1 MNPPSLSGKARRHL
15 RALGHHLTPVVLVG
29 KEGLSKALS
38 EATLATLEQHELI
51 KVKLGEN
58 AEGDRRVLADQLAA
72 STKSHLVGVVGRTV
86 LLYRARAEKPTIAL
100 PAETKASSQSV
111 AKPRPAKPGAPRR
124 GVAKSRAKI

>member
-1 MNPPSLSGKARRHL
+1 MNPSSLSGKARRHL

-38 EATLATLEQHELI
+38 EATLAALGQHELI

-86 LLYRARAEKPTIAL
+86 LLYRARAEKPTIKL
-100 PAETKASSQSV
+100 PAEKKASGPL
-111 AKPRPAKPGAPRR
+111 KTR
-124 GVAKSRAKI
+124 AKSASNS